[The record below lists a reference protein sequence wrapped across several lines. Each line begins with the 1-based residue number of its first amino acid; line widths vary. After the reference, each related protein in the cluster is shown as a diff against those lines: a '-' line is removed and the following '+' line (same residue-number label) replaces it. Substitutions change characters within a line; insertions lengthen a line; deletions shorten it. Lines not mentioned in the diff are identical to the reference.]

1 MVSQNNIH
9 LVIDKFVTKKDL
21 FIPIPESREKSV
33 LFSINEY
40 DTARII
46 NESMK
51 YDLYIENLED
61 GDEIKLSKDESVSIN
76 DKDHPN
82 PPLEYRLKVV
92 DKTTGKVNL
101 FLYKIVHTQTT
112 NDFQYRQMISA
123 IGNYDENFLY
133 DGSSI
138 KHFAGKRIYSTGLK
152 NSMNLLSSLVASKDS
167 ILYSLNKIL
176 ENPILK
182 DERIVVKT
190 SQEKRQSA
198 RSIIKNNR
206 SFGLGKTYS
215 TKIVQHSN
223 TPINQYFVFM
233 LRFSLAQL
241 AKFKEKMMVDLS
253 KTKEKLNK
261 ILSNSSLDPSK
272 RKQHTTYQI
281 DVLNKKIEFT
291 NDFLATEDAL
301 ETYVNKIF
309 SSDSFKNV
317 VPSSKRDASIIY
329 QPYYSLVERKLFLP
343 LYQGYSIDFSSSYSS
358 ILASPIKQTSKL
370 FEVYCLLSIDYAI
383 QNLGFLAIDDEMD
396 YEHVIKHF
404 VKDDYEFELYYSFD
418 ALDVSLAK
426 EGEFYFINKDTRHI
440 SPDFFLILKKKG
452 TPVSFTVIDAKCRKP
467 FVVQKEIEDGKYENT
482 VREYLSFRYS
492 TNVNP
497 FLNPKIVDSLF
508 FLFPEDGNDQYFSKF
523 NQLEYKFVKLA
534 LDGVE
539 EKFIDDFEDYFS
551 SYLD

>member
-9 LVIDKFVTKKDL
+9 LVIDKFVAEKDL
-21 FIPIPESREKSV
+21 FIPIPESQEKSV

-61 GDEIKLSKDESVSIN
+61 GGEIKLSRNESVSIN

-92 DKTTGKVNL
+92 DKVTGKANL

-152 NSMNLLSSLVASKDS
+152 DSMSLLSSLIASKDS

-176 ENPILK
+176 DNPILK
-182 DERIVVKT
+182 DERIVTKT

-215 TKIVQHSN
+215 AKIVQHSN

-233 LRFSLAQL
+233 LRFSLTQL
-241 AKFKEKMMVDLS
+241 AKFKEKMIVDLS
-253 KTKEKLNK
+253 KAKEKLNR
-261 ILSNSSLDPSK
+261 ILSNSSSDPSK

-281 DVLNKKIEFT
+281 GVLNKKIEFT
-291 NDFLATEDAL
+291 NDLLATEDAI
-301 ETYVNKIF
+301 EAYTNKIF
-309 SSDSFKNV
+309 GSDSFKDV
-317 VPSSKRDASIIY
+317 APSSRRDASIIY
-329 QPYYSLVERKLFLP
+329 QPYYSLIERKLFLP

-370 FEVYCLLSIDYAI
+370 FEAYCLLSIDYAI

-404 VKDDYEFELYYSFD
+404 VKGDYEFELYYSFD

-440 SPDFFLILKKKG
+440 SPDFFLVLKKKG
-452 TPVSFTVIDAKCRKP
+452 TPVSFTVFDAKCRKSLI
-467 FVVQKEIEDGKYENT
+467 VQKEIEEGKYENT
-482 VREYLSFRYS
+482 VREYLSLRYS
-492 TNVNP
+492 TNANP

-508 FLFPEDGNDQYFSKF
+508 FLFPEDGSDQYFSKF

-539 EKFIDDFEDYFS
+539 EEFIDDFEEYFS

>member
-9 LVIDKFVTKKDL
+9 LVIDKFVAKKDL

-61 GDEIKLSKDESVSIN
+61 GDEIKLSRNESVSIN

-92 DKTTGKVNL
+92 DKVTGKANL

-176 ENPILK
+176 DNPILK
-182 DERIVVKT
+182 DERIVIKT

-241 AKFKEKMMVDLS
+241 AKFKEKMIVDLS

-261 ILSNSSLDPSK
+261 ILSNSSSDPSK

-281 DVLNKKIEFT
+281 GVLNKKIEFT
-291 NDFLATEDAL
+291 NDFLTAEDAI
-301 ETYVNKIF
+301 EAYVNKIF
-309 SSDSFKNV
+309 SSESFKKV
-317 VPSSKRDASIIY
+317 APSSKRDASIIY
-329 QPYYSLVERKLFLP
+329 QPYYSLIERKLFLP

-370 FEVYCLLSIDYAI
+370 FEAYCLLSIDYAI

-426 EGEFYFINKDTRHI
+426 EGGFYFINKDTRHI

-452 TPVSFTVIDAKCRKP
+452 TPISFTVIDAKCRKP
-467 FVVQKEIEDGKYENT
+467 FVVQKEIEEGKYENT

-508 FLFPEDGNDQYFSKF
+508 FLFPEDGNDQYFTKF

-534 LDGVE
+534 LDGTE

>member
-9 LVIDKFVTKKDL
+9 LVIDKFVAKKDL

-61 GDEIKLSKDESVSIN
+61 GDEIKLSRNESVFIN

-82 PPLEYRLKVV
+82 PPLEYRLKAV
-92 DKTTGKVNL
+92 DKVTGKANL

-176 ENPILK
+176 DNPILK
-182 DERIVVKT
+182 DERIIIKT
-190 SQEKRQSA
+190 NQEKRQSA
-198 RSIIKNNR
+198 RSIIKNDR

-241 AKFKEKMMVDLS
+241 AKFKEKMIVDLS

-261 ILSNSSLDPSK
+261 ILSYSSPDPSK

-281 DVLNKKIEFT
+281 GVLNKKIEFT
-291 NDFLATEDAL
+291 NDFLTTENAI
-301 ETYVNKIF
+301 ETYANKIF

-317 VPSSKRDASIIY
+317 APSSKRDASIIY
-329 QPYYSLVERKLFLP
+329 QPYYSLIERKLFLP
-343 LYQGYSIDFSSSYSS
+343 LYQGYSIDFSSSYFS

-370 FEVYCLLSIDYAI
+370 FEAYCLLSIDYAI

-396 YEHVIKHF
+396 YEHVIKRF

-426 EGEFYFINKDTRHI
+426 EGKFYFINKDTRHI

-452 TPVSFTVIDAKCRKP
+452 TPISFTVIDAKCRKP
-467 FVVQKEIEDGKYENT
+467 LVVQKEIEEGKYENT

-508 FLFPEDGNDQYFSKF
+508 FLFPEDGNNQYFTKF

-534 LDGVE
+534 LDGTE

>member
-9 LVIDKFVTKKDL
+9 LVIDKFVAKKDL

-61 GDEIKLSKDESVSIN
+61 GDEIKLSRNESVSIN

-92 DKTTGKVNL
+92 DKVTGKANL

-152 NSMNLLSSLVASKDS
+152 NSMNLLSSLVASKNS

-176 ENPILK
+176 DNPILK
-182 DERIVVKT
+182 DERIVIKT
-190 SQEKRQSA
+190 SQEKHQSA
-198 RSIIKNNR
+198 RSIIKNDR

-241 AKFKEKMMVDLS
+241 TKFKEKMIVDLS
-253 KTKEKLNK
+253 KAKE
-261 ILSNSSLDPSK
+261 SNIP
-272 RKQHTTYQI
+272 HI
-281 DVLNKKIEFT
+281 
-291 NDFLATEDAL
+291 
-301 ETYVNKIF
+301 
-309 SSDSFKNV
+309 
-317 VPSSKRDASIIY
+317 
-329 QPYYSLVERKLFLP
+329 SLVF
-343 LYQGYSIDFSSSYSS
+343 
-358 ILASPIKQTSKL
+358 
-370 FEVYCLLSIDYAI
+370 
-383 QNLGFLAIDDEMD
+383 
-396 YEHVIKHF
+396 
-404 VKDDYEFELYYSFD
+404 
-418 ALDVSLAK
+418 
-426 EGEFYFINKDTRHI
+426 
-440 SPDFFLILKKKG
+440 
-452 TPVSFTVIDAKCRKP
+452 
-467 FVVQKEIEDGKYENT
+467 
-482 VREYLSFRYS
+482 
-492 TNVNP
+492 
-497 FLNPKIVDSLF
+497 
-508 FLFPEDGNDQYFSKF
+508 
-523 NQLEYKFVKLA
+523 
-534 LDGVE
+534 
-539 EKFIDDFEDYFS
+539 
-551 SYLD
+551 

>member
-9 LVIDKFVTKKDL
+9 LVIDKFVAKKDL

-61 GDEIKLSKDESVSIN
+61 GDEIKLSRNESVSIN

-92 DKTTGKVNL
+92 DKATGKANL

-176 ENPILK
+176 DNPILK
-182 DERIVVKT
+182 DERIIIKT

-198 RSIIKNNR
+198 RSIIKNDR

-241 AKFKEKMMVDLS
+241 AKLKEKMIVDLS
-253 KTKEKLNK
+253 KAKEKLNK
-261 ILSNSSLDPSK
+261 ILSNSSPDPSK

-281 DVLNKKIEFT
+281 GVLNKKIEFT
-291 NDFLATEDAL
+291 NDFLTTEDVIEA
-301 ETYVNKIF
+301 YANKIF

-317 VPSSKRDASIIY
+317 APSSKRDASIIY

-370 FEVYCLLSIDYAI
+370 FEAYCLLSIDYAI

-426 EGEFYFINKDTRHI
+426 EWEFYFINKDTRHI

-452 TPVSFTVIDAKCRKP
+452 TPISFTVIDAKCRKP
-467 FVVQKEIEDGKYENT
+467 LVVQKEIEEGKYENT

-508 FLFPEDGNDQYFSKF
+508 FLFPEDGNDQYFTKF

-534 LDGVE
+534 LDGTE